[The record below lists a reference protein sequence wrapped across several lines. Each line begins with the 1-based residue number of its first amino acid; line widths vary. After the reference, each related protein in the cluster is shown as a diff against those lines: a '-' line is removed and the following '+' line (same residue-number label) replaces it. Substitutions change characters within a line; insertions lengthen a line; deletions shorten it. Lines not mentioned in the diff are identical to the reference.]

1 MIQKNLYVIQP
12 YRVGP
17 KDRKSLVMGI
27 PAAIAKKYNIDRNTI
42 FVLSAEMRNN
52 KLILEKIIDNNN
64 RSKTNIDLLAAEKS
78 SEGSSQQLTNQAQ

>member
-17 KDRKSLVMGI
+17 KDRKSLVLGI

-42 FVLSAEMRNN
+42 FVLKAEMTNN
-52 KLILEKIIDNNN
+52 RLILEKIIDNNN
-64 RSKTNIDLLAAEKS
+64 RAKTNIGLLSANRS
-78 SEGSSQQLTNQAQ
+78 SEDSSQQISNQAQ